1 MNALNYI
8 QEQPKHYL
16 AQSKRN
22 VMNEADEILGEFL
35 NDQSIAGQDNLTVG
49 IERETQFVLNQ
60 LTNLKKIHQQAKDR
74 LLQQECQISSDL
86 DRLHPLGAGS
96 SSPLDPHRAQ
106 LKIRLAQL
114 DDKRQRLEFDFFDRQ
129 NKCLE
134 KLVTLTS
141 KHKLLDSKQHT

>member
-8 QEQPKHYL
+8 QKQPSHYFT
-16 AQSKRN
+16 QNKTT
-22 VMNEADEILGEFL
+22 VMDEANGILGEFL
-35 NDQSIAGQDNLTVG
+35 SDQSATSQDNLVIG
-49 IERETQFVLNQ
+49 IERETQFVISQ
-60 LTNLKKIHQQAKDR
+60 LTTLKQIHKQAKDN
-74 LLQQECQISSDL
+74 LLQQECQVSSDL

-114 DDKRQRLEFDFFDRQ
+114 DDKHQRLELDFFDRQ

-141 KHKLLDSKQHT
+141 KHKLLDSKQGP